1 MTRILAASRWL
12 RWACLNI
19 ALLAL
24 LTGGPG
30 LVDAAPAAERQAK
43 AQELQRLQEQIRA
56 LRAALAADQ
65 AQRKDL
71 RAELHTAE
79 QGIAKVTRIMAEL
92 EQQAQAHA
100 AGLQRLVQREETLRT
115 DLSQQRAALV
125 ALARSAFIAGR
136 QEQIKLLL
144 NQQDPVAAGRTLVYY
159 EYLNR
164 ARTERI
170 ASVTGRLRE
179 LEQVRAD
186 ILQRQEELEELRAQ
200 HLQQRQAL
208 EEFRR
213 VRTALLERVNSE
225 IRDRQVEL
233 KRLLED
239 EARLRQVLRELDRSR
254 PATPPSAPPPAATS
268 RADPKDPFAGLKGTL
283 SWPVSGALLATY
295 GATRSVGDLRWRGV
309 LIGAPEGQAVRAIAR
324 GQVVFA
330 DWLRGFG
337 LLLIIDHGGGYMS
350 LYGHNKSLL
359 KRVSEWVEPGE
370 VIAEVGSNDGQ
381 AKPGLYFEIRHN
393 GEPVDPGLWCR
404 SFPDEGSRG

>member
-1 MTRILAASRWL
+1 MTWIFTASCWL
-12 RWACLNI
+12 RRACLII
-19 ALLAL
+19 APLVLL

-30 LVDAAPAAERQAK
+30 LVNATPAAERQAK
-43 AQELQRLQEQIRA
+43 AQELQRLREQIRS
-56 LRAALAADQ
+56 LHAALDADQ

-79 QGIAKVTRIMAEL
+79 QGIAKMSRIIAEL
-92 EQQAQAHA
+92 EQQAGAHA
-100 AGLQRLVQREETLRT
+100 AELQRLVQREETLRT
-115 DLSQQRAALV
+115 ELSQERTALV
-125 ALARSAFIAGR
+125 AQVRSAFIAGR

-144 NQQDPVAAGRTLVYY
+144 NQQDPIAAGRTLVYY

-170 ASVTGRLRE
+170 ATVTGRLHE

-186 ILQRQEELEELRAQ
+186 ILQRQEELDGLRAQ

-208 EEFRR
+208 EEFRQ

-239 EARLRQVLRELDRSR
+239 ETRLRQVLRELDRPR
-254 PATPPSAPPPAATS
+254 PATPPSAPAP
-268 RADPKDPFAGLKGTL
+268 ADPKGPFAGLKGTL

-337 LLLIIDHGGGYMS
+337 QLLIIDHGGGYMS
-350 LYGHNKSLL
+350 LYGHNKSLQ

-370 VIAEVGSNDGQ
+370 VIAVVGSNDGQ
-381 AKPGLYFEIRHN
+381 AEPGLYFEIRHN

-404 SFPDEGSRG
+404 SSPAGGSRG